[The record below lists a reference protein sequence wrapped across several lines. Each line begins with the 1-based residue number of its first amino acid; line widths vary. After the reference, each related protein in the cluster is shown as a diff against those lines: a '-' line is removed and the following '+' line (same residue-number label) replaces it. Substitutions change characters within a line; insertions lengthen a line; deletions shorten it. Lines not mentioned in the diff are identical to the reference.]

1 MSELPRTPLTLAALA
16 EHGITRA
23 QAAGLV
29 ELGVLT
35 RVLRGIYLRS
45 DVPLTIE
52 LRAACLSQLLP
63 DHAVV
68 CDHTAAWLL
77 GVDCQPAAALDA
89 PLGLDVVST
98 GGHDRTTRTGT
109 HGGKRD
115 LRQAEIWTVAG
126 VRVTSPVRTACDL
139 ACRRGR
145 RQALA
150 VLDAFM
156 RHCGVTRED
165 YRAMLPR
172 FRGRRGCTQ
181 LRELI
186 TYADGRSESIRESWV
201 RMEIIDAGLPIPE
214 PQVWVRLPGL
224 GRRRLDLA
232 YRGRKVTVEY
242 DGEEHH
248 SEDADVES
256 DDERRAALRDVGWY
270 VIVVHQEDLHGP
282 RLERWLRE
290 LREILR
296 QRSPSRPPR
305 YARAERRRTGRWR

>member
-1 MSELPRTPLTLAALA
+1 MDLSDLA
-16 EHGITRA
+16 ERGITRA

-29 ELGVLT
+29 GLGLLT
-35 RVLRGIYLRS
+35 RVLRGLYLRA
-45 DVPLTIE
+45 DVPLTLE
-52 LRAACLSQLLP
+52 MRAVCLSRLLP
-63 DHAVV
+63 EHAVV

-77 GVDCQPAAALDA
+77 GVDCQPAAALDG
-89 PLGLDVVST
+89 PLDLDVVST
-98 GGHDRTTRTGT
+98 GGRDRTRLTGT

-115 LRQAEIWTVAG
+115 LREEEIWVVAG

-156 RHCGVTRED
+156 RHCGLTHAD
-165 YRAMLPR
+165 YRALLPR
-172 FRGRRGCTQ
+172 YRGRRGCTQ

-186 TYADGRSESIRESWV
+186 QYADGRAESVRESWV

-224 GRRRLDLA
+224 GRRRLDFA
-232 YRGRKVTVEY
+232 YRGRKVAVEH
-242 DGEEHH
+242 DGDEHH
-248 SEDADVES
+248 SEDVDVEF
-256 DDERRAALRDVGWY
+256 DAERREALRDAGWY
-270 VIVVHQEDLHGP
+270 VIVVRQEDFHGH

-290 LREILR
+290 LREVLSE
-296 QRSPSRPPR
+296 RSPSRPRR
-305 YARAERRRTGRWR
+305 YARGERRRTRR